1 MGALRTTQGAGH
13 AGAVLTLPRTPG
25 LSSNPSLPSPC
36 PSPAVVQQMRW
47 QRWDEHVL
55 PVHGV
60 QKGAG
65 RVDTRC
71 QLGTGWGTRSQG
83 LDFQLQ
89 GPFLGR

>member
-1 MGALRTTQGAGH
+1 
-13 AGAVLTLPRTPG
+13 
-25 LSSNPSLPSPC
+25 
-36 PSPAVVQQMRW
+36 MRW

-71 QLGTGWGTRSQG
+71 QLGTGRGTRSQG